1 LADKRR
7 FSQRFMAVLDRNTQG
22 LLTVPTHDGLSG
34 CGPILS
40 LVAERD
46 TGDTLMPVPPR
57 AVAEPADSLVLTFD
71 GLTRDEA
78 FIGLMRAALQR
89 LESVYGK
96 PMNLEFAVNVEWPDA
111 PAEDAT
117 FPAPIY
123 HLHILECRP
132 LYQRNPAETGPDL
145 APLRDKHRL
154 FAMPT
159 LLPSAAV
166 EQITYL
172 VFIDPDRYYHL
183 PEGAERR
190 RVADTVTA
198 LNDLLPAGHFG
209 LIGPGRWGSLDSR
222 LSVPVTYSDI
232 CNSKLLVEISPP
244 YTPPPELAYGTDF
257 YEDVVEAGI
266 VVVGI
271 QPGQDGSEMDW
282 ELLRGAPNHLA
293 EFAPEAA
300 DLAQVIRVIDL
311 RAAAGPLRIVIDNE
325 MNEAVACFDGG

>member
-1 LADKRR
+1 
-7 FSQRFMAVLDRNTQG
+7 MAVIDRQTQG
-22 LLTVPTHDGLSG
+22 LATVATDDGLSE
-34 CGPILS
+34 CGPLLS

-46 TGDTLMPVPPR
+46 AGDSLVPVPPR
-57 AVAEPADSLVLTFD
+57 ATPDPAEHLVLTFD
-71 GLTRDEA
+71 GLTRDAA
-78 FIGLMRAALQR
+78 FVGLMRDTLQR
-89 LESVYGK
+89 LESVYGN

-117 FPAPIY
+117 RPAPFY

-132 LYQRNPAETGPDL
+132 LYQRNPDETSPDL

-154 FAMPT
+154 FAMPS

-172 VFIDPDRYYHL
+172 VFIDPAPYYHL
-183 PEGAERR
+183 PEGDERR

-198 LNDLLPAGHFG
+198 LNDLLPPGHFG

-271 QPGQDGSEMDW
+271 QPGQEGSEMDW
-282 ELLRGAPNHLA
+282 ELLRGAPNHLT
-293 EFAPEAA
+293 EFVPGAA
-300 DLAQVIRVIDL
+300 DLAPVIRVIDL
-311 RAAAGPLRIVIDNE
+311 RVAAGSPLRIVIDNE
-325 MNEAVACFDGG
+325 TNEVVACFEG